1 MKLITMASAFLL
13 AVTLM
18 ISACAVSQQSSSSGE
33 RESSERGG
41 GRLKTFGKAPGSGSR
56 LIFGRVRPAAPV
68 RQDDCWRADAGWQ
81 NQAKGLLCCQSA
93 NHPPISGPVPGT
105 CRHSA

>member
-33 RESSERGG
+33 RESSERG